1 MMPTA
6 ILMMLD
12 SCRWIEL
19 ADSHYTIL
27 ASFQV
32 SIYYNGSVAYDA
44 LALPIELARL
54 LSATCGF
61 GG

>member
-1 MMPTA
+1 MHA
-6 ILMMLD
+6 LVALAG
-12 SCRWIEL
+12 CRWIDL

-54 LSATCGF
+54 LSVTCGF